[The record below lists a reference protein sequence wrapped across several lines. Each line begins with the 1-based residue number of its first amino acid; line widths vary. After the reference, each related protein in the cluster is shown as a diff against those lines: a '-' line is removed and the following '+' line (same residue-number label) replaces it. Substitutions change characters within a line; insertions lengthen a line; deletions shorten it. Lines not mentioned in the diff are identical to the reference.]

1 MINVVVLYG
10 GKSTE
15 HEVSC
20 RSAAFVLRNL
30 NPKKYNVVAIG
41 INKEGHWLPQNTV
54 RILANGVKTIPIF
67 EPDGNKLLSTTVA
80 TPTVPETIFTQN
92 HLDKNQTVVFPVIH
106 GTNGED
112 GTLQGLLELSDVAF
126 VGPDTLGSAVGMDK
140 GIAKRIAISEG
151 IEVVPWIEVFKEE
164 WPKISAAVAK
174 EAADRLGYPVFVK
187 PARLGSSVGV
197 TKVRK
202 PEDLLMACD
211 HAFSL
216 DDKLLIERGL
226 DVREIECGV
235 IGGRNPKVSLPGEI
249 AAKDFYS
256 YEAKYVD
263 PEGATIIVP
272 AALTKEKALEAQELC
287 RRVYRA
293 LNLYGMARVDLFL
306 EKSTNKYFFNE
317 VNTIPGFTE
326 ISQFPMLW
334 AESGLKPA
342 DLLDELVNLALARKK
357 EKANLKRTI

>member
-30 NPKKYNVVAIG
+30 NPEKYNIIAIG
-41 INKEGHWLPQNTV
+41 INKEGHWLPQNIEK
-54 RILANGVKTIPIF
+54 ILANGVKTIPIF
-67 EPDGNKLLSTTVA
+67 EPGQQALPPA
-80 TPTVPETIFTQN
+80 GTPNVPETIFTQN
-92 HLDKNQTVVFPVIH
+92 QLDKNKTVVFPVIH

-112 GTLQGLLELSDVAF
+112 GTLQGLMELSEIAF

-140 GIAKRIAISEG
+140 GVAKRLAMSEN
-151 IEVVPWIEVFKEE
+151 IEVVPWIEVYKEE
-164 WPKISAAVAK
+164 WPRNSSEVAK
-174 EAADRLGYPVFVK
+174 EAIERLGFPMFVK

-197 TKVRK
+197 SKVRK
-202 PEDLLMACD
+202 PEELLVACE
-211 HAFSL
+211 HAFL
-216 DDKLLIERGL
+216 FDDKLLIERGL
-226 DVREIECGV
+226 DVREIECAV
-235 IGGRNPKVSLPGEI
+235 IGGRQPKVSLPGEI

-263 PEGATIIVP
+263 ADGATIIVP
-272 AALTKEKALEAQELC
+272 AALSKEKTAEAQDIC
-287 RRVYRA
+287 RRAYRA
-293 LNLYGMARVDLFL
+293 LNLYGMSRVDLFL
-306 EKSTNKYFFNE
+306 EKSTNKYYFNE

-342 DLLDELVNLALARKK
+342 DLLDELVNLALERKK
-357 EKANLKRTI
+357 VKSSLKRSM